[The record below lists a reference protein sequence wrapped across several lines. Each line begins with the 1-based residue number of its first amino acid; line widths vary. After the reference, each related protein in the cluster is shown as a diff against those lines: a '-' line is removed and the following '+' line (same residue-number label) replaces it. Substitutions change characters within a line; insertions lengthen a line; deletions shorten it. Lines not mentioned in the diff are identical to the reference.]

1 VIEAARQLA
10 DGSALQCD
18 LCIVGAGA
26 AGLTLASELDGSRF
40 KVLLL
45 ESGGLEYDSKV
56 QSLYKGDNIGLL
68 YEPLD
73 LCRVRTFGGST
84 DPRGWGGWCK
94 PLSDMDFERRS
105 WVPLSG
111 WPISKSDLAPYYPRA
126 FATLSL
132 HPDTERLAEEDS
144 RTDVLPTSGVY
155 CRNEPCPLSPAPHL
169 GQVKQAQMSLAPN
182 VRVLLHANVTEIV
195 TDDTAR
201 QVTALKVSTLAGTHL
216 SVTAKYFVMAAGG
229 IENARLL
236 LLSDSVQKDGLA
248 NASGFVGTCFMEH
261 PRYAWGRLS
270 GAHIGEVVRRYDPGN
285 VVGARRSQTSQADAQ
300 PLFGASLAITEQAQ
314 REFGLLGARTWI
326 LPVHQS
332 GEREGG
338 REIKELVFWLKKRR
352 VPSDAARR
360 IRGILRDLPNAAGAV
375 SAHLLAKLRPPKHWQ
390 FVTVIEQ
397 NPDRSSRIS
406 LDTRRDALGLRRVRL
421 DWRVSPLVKRTLQQ
435 ARELFASELRA
446 AGLDC
451 SVEGGDGTGQNQSTD
466 VPRWVWHHMGTTRMS
481 ADPAEGVVDANCR
494 VHGMANLY
502 IAGSSVFPT
511 VGNDMPTINIVALAH
526 RLADHMKLIMSR
538 GVLAGAKLPKAGSA
552 QREIPAAAIEARAM
566 IETNDVD

>member
-1 VIEAARQLA
+1 MA
-10 DGSALQCD
+10 DGTALQCD

-26 AGLTLASELDGSRF
+26 AGLTIASELDGSRF
-40 KVLLL
+40 NVLLL

-94 PLSDMDFERRS
+94 PLSEMDFERRS

-111 WPISKSDLAPYYPRA
+111 WPISKSDLAPFYPRA
-126 FATLSL
+126 FTTLSL
-132 HPDTERLAEEDS
+132 AKDTERLADEDS
-144 RTDVLPTSGVY
+144 RVDVLPTSGVY

-169 GQVKQAQMSLAPN
+169 GQVKQEQIRQAPN
-182 VRVLLHANVTEIV
+182 IRILLHANVTEIV
-195 TDDTAR
+195 TDPTAR
-201 QVTALKVSTLAGTHL
+201 HVTGLKVSTLTDTHL
-216 SVTAKYFVMAAGG
+216 SVTAKYFIVAAGG

-236 LLSDSVQKDGLA
+236 LLSDAVQKNGLG

-270 GAHIGEVVRRYDPGN
+270 GENIGEVVRRYDPGN
-285 VVGARRSQTSQADAQ
+285 VVGARRSQASQSDAR
-300 PLFGASLAITEQAQ
+300 PLFGASLALTEKAQ
-314 REFGLLGARTWI
+314 REFRLLGARTWI

-338 REIKELVFWLKKRR
+338 REMKEFVFWLKKRR
-352 VPSDAARR
+352 IPSDAARR
-360 IRGILRDLPNAAGAV
+360 IRGVLRDLPSAAGAI

-421 DWRVSPLVKRTLQQ
+421 DWRVTPLVKRTLEQT
-435 ARELFASELRA
+435 RELFSSELRA

-451 SVEGGDGTGQNQSTD
+451 RVEGGDGPEQNQSPD

-481 ADPAEGVVDANCR
+481 ADSAEGVVDANCR
-494 VHGMANLY
+494 VHGMDNLY
-502 IAGSSVFPT
+502 IAGSSIFPT

-526 RLADHMKLIMSR
+526 RLADHIKLMMSLDLSPGSER
-538 GVLAGAKLPKAGSA
+538 PKAGSA
-552 QREIPAAAIEARAM
+552 QRDIRAASSEAYVK
-566 IETNDVD
+566 IETNDAV